1 MHGMVL
7 ESCDVT
13 VSRCHFENM
22 TFDGG
27 GGIGILAT
35 KGTLNAWGY
44 GEVFHQNEIAGI
56 ETHGTNLLVDGYVFT
71 GRHRT
76 CINSVDNT
84 GSEYVIIRNDSMH
97 VMANQNTTIGINLE
111 RSVASGME
119 THNYI
124 HDNAIVITDTKRAIG
139 INVSG
144 FNPAIDVLEI
154 DTNHVHVQNTFSD
167 MQGIKVSSEGTHNN
181 RILRNVIDATAG
193 TIGGERYGIFTSL
206 QSGVGNQIINNR
218 VHGNPDN
225 SYLGRLQCC
234 IHVTNSPGII
244 VCSNTTEDASR
255 GFHFIFDSDG
265 STFSENQ
272 MNPAMWG
279 LLLHWARIGDQV
291 RTANRWSTSIGA
303 FQMFAAQLV
312 SNPQDPL
319 TFPQNSEFLIHSP
332 QPQFFPS
339 NINPPM
345 GWFQL
350 NEGAARDCFNNLF
363 EGTLTEGEQQLVS
376 GTLNVSGLSAAD
388 LWDLERRML
397 LKLMRNPELMP
408 PGSDAEAFYN
418 ARLGT
423 VMYQLASVE
432 QDWKQAM
439 LPGAADQSAIDNYQ
453 NGIFGLLD
461 QLAAIDANTPQPAS
475 FQEALD
481 SLKVGARAAVLSQLR
496 STRNSLDAVLAGMY
510 AQRTADLTVVQS
522 TLDGINTS
530 TVYETNR
537 KQLFQMLSDWG
548 AGQEPD
554 STDLVFVRSLAAQC
568 PSEGGDAVEYARN
581 LLPVCEQ
588 GQYLSDDPS
597 EPCNRSFLGTEVE
610 SPGKVVVHPNPTTS
624 LLQVDFP
631 AATTGTL
638 RLLSISGVELRS
650 WQVRESS
657 RATLHL
663 DELPAGLYFLQVP
676 TTGGAVEVHKV
687 VIER

>member
-1 MHGMVL
+1 
-7 ESCDVT
+7 
-13 VSRCHFENM
+13 
-22 TFDGG
+22 
-27 GGIGILAT
+27 
-35 KGTLNAWGY
+35 
-44 GEVFHQNEIAGI
+44 
-56 ETHGTNLLVDGYVFT
+56 
-71 GRHRT
+71 
-76 CINSVDNT
+76 
-84 GSEYVIIRNDSMH
+84 
-97 VMANQNTTIGINLE
+97 
-111 RSVASGME
+111 
-119 THNYI
+119 
-124 HDNAIVITDTKRAIG
+124 
-139 INVSG
+139 
-144 FNPAIDVLEI
+144 
-154 DTNHVHVQNTFSD
+154 
-167 MQGIKVSSEGTHNN
+167 
-181 RILRNVIDATAG
+181 
-193 TIGGERYGIFTSL
+193 
-206 QSGVGNQIINNR
+206 
-218 VHGNPDN
+218 
-225 SYLGRLQCC
+225 
-234 IHVTNSPGII
+234 II

-255 GFHFIFDSDG
+255 GFHFIFNSDG

-291 RTANRWSTSIGA
+291 RTANRWSTFIGA

-339 NINPPM
+339 NITPPM
-345 GWFQL
+345 GWFSDDF
-350 NEGAARDCFNNLF
+350 GAANSCFNNLF

-376 GTLNVSGLSAAD
+376 GTLNLSGLSAAD

-397 LKLMRNPELMP
+397 LKLMQNPELMP

-432 QDWKQAM
+432 EDWSQAM
-439 LPGAADQSAIDNYQ
+439 LPGAADQAAIDSMQ
-453 NGIFGLLD
+453 NDIFGLLD
-461 QLAAIDANTPQPAS
+461 QLRTIDANTPQPAD
-475 FQEALD
+475 FEAAID
-481 SLKVGARAAVLSQLR
+481 SLQVGARAAVLSQLG

-510 AQRTADLTVVQS
+510 AQRTADLAAVQS
-522 TLDGINTS
+522 TLDGINPS

-554 STDLVFVRSLAAQC
+554 STDLAFVRSLAAQC
-568 PSEGGDAVEYARN
+568 PSEGGDAVEYAWN

-597 EPCNRSFLGTEVE
+597 VPCNRSFSGTEIE
-610 SPGKVVVHPNPTTS
+610 SAGKVLVHPNPTTS

-650 WQVRESS
+650 WQVRES
-657 RATLHL
+657 
-663 DELPAGLYFLQVP
+663 LQ
-676 TTGGAVEVHKV
+676 A
-687 VIER
+687 